1 MPLTGPRQTPS
12 RKTSFARP
20 EKKEILLPR
29 LVLDSDAAEGD
40 QDTERKDSQAE
51 DDSGSGRVIQETVV
65 ELPQD
70 LTARSQTM
78 QHLGG
83 GGGDGEPSQDSNP
96 RLLSPD
102 RGSQENISE
111 LPEGR
116 GGEQQQGEEEGGGG
130 GGEGKELERG
140 GGDDNGRAVPDEP
153 RLGVELTGKRLI
165 ERRLSADMTGGLF
178 DRPVVPGQSGRRR
191 SILVPPDEAPVLA
204 AEAAAAAAAATRR
217 QPPAEP
223 AARPR
228 GRVRGRSASFLKT
241 PQPPTAR
248 SLSSSGRRDKGQDG
262 QVGRQFLPAF
272 VQVETLHPGQVFV
285 STVWFVSRSSVC
297 GWVGGWVGAWV
308 GGYVRAWQTRSIG
321 LRHPSFNH
329 CRI

>member
-1 MPLTGPRQTPS
+1 M
-12 RKTSFARP
+12 
-20 EKKEILLPR
+20 
-29 LVLDSDAAEGD
+29 
-40 QDTERKDSQAE
+40 
-51 DDSGSGRVIQETVV
+51 

-78 QHLGG
+78 QHLGGG

-116 GGEQQQGEEEGGGG
+116 GGEQEEEEGG
-130 GGEGKELERG
+130 GKELERG

-204 AEAAAAAAAATRR
+204 AEAAAAAAAAARR

-228 GRVRGRSASFLKT
+228 GRLRGRSASFLKT

-248 SLSSSGRRDKGQDG
+248 SQSSSGRGDKGQDG

-285 STVWFVSRSSVC
+285 STV
-297 GWVGGWVGAWV
+297 
-308 GGYVRAWQTRSIG
+308 
-321 LRHPSFNH
+321 
-329 CRI
+329 

>member
-1 MPLTGPRQTPS
+1 MSLTGPRQTPS

-20 EKKEILLPR
+20 EKREITLPR

-83 GGGDGEPSQDSNP
+83 GGGGDGESSQDSNP

-130 GGEGKELERG
+130 EGKELERGGG

-178 DRPVVPGQSGRRR
+178 ERPVVPGQPGRRR

-204 AEAAAAAAAATRR
+204 AEAAAAAAAAARR
-217 QPPAEP
+217 QPPAES

-248 SLSSSGRRDKGQDG
+248 SQSSSGRGDKGQDG

-285 STVWFVSRSSVC
+285 STV
-297 GWVGGWVGAWV
+297 
-308 GGYVRAWQTRSIG
+308 
-321 LRHPSFNH
+321 
-329 CRI
+329 